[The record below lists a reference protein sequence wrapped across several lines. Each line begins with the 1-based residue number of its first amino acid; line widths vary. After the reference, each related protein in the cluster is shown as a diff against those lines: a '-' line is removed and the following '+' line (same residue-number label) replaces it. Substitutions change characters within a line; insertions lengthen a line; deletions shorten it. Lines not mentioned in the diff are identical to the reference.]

1 MKILIVSIVALLLV
15 FGLVIGN
22 YFLINKIYDY
32 MLKEV
37 NDLTEESVSE
47 IDSLIKYW
55 NKKRMIV
62 SLSVPHRISDEL
74 ERNLL
79 ILEAKIKHGSYVEFA
94 EARASLLNSIEEMRV
109 HAGVSIDTI
118 F

>member
-1 MKILIVSIVALLLV
+1 MKILIVSIVALVLV

-22 YFLINKIYDY
+22 YFLINNIYEH
-32 MLKEV
+32 MLLEV
-37 NDLTEESVSE
+37 NNLQIDSGAE
-47 IDSLIKYW
+47 IDSLINYW
-55 NKKRMIV
+55 NKKRVIV

-79 ILEAKIKHGSYVEFA
+79 VLDAKIKYGSYVEF
-94 EARASLLNSIEEMRV
+94 EEVRASLLNSIEEMKV
-109 HAGVSIDTI
+109 HAEISLDTV

>member
-1 MKILIVSIVALLLV
+1 MKILIVSIAALALV

-22 YFLINKIYDY
+22 YFLINDIYDR
-32 MLKEV
+32 MLLEV
-37 NDLTEESVSE
+37 NNLSEGASAE
-47 IDSLIKYW
+47 IDALVKYW

-79 ILEAKIKHGSYVEFA
+79 ILKAKIKHGSYVEF
-94 EARASLLNSIEEMRV
+94 EEVRASLLNSIEEMRV
-109 HAGVSIDTI
+109 HAGVSLDTI